1 MNEEEE
7 KKDPEEELKE
17 ELERYERQNQEAYDE
32 VTKGNEE
39 LRRRAAE
46 EQKRIDEILE
56 DRPGETSIERRRRIS
71 RQMGRYYK
79 GRGRLPSDAD
89 IQTEGNLRGEPTPEE
104 IFRKRTPEEIAEA
117 EKGAKEARRII
128 EQGKKDRGEDYD
140 PNFAQSIGF
149 EVGANVALDKATA
162 GLLVAPIP
170 GARVL
175 YALSNVAGSG
185 IINYLA
191 QRIRGTEF
199 SLGELATASGLS
211 LVPGGTQAKT
221 LKGAIGKSTV
231 KGAGLGATQ
240 VTSESLIDTGK
251 LPDAE
256 TLTTGALFG
265 GVAGGIF
272 ETATKGDDIG
282 KFFNNLRNRL
292 NGGKQLITPEGIPID
307 SSDFQPPTAFAI
319 KNNTGSKGFGS
330 LPKDGDLS
338 DFLASKRNRYDVA
351 DLSLRKANIDPKSKE
366 YKRIQRAARQV
377 PEFVRRNDEGF
388 LYFDYRLFRDSM
400 RPKQYGRAYI
410 ELFETD
416 LDVLMSG
423 GAGTAGTKAFKEFNI
438 AEFRDTFKPAAELLG
453 LTGKYTPGRMDV
465 SNVHHIAALKGIMGI
480 YDGLGFNSPMYKQV
494 NKVMKESLDGLGS
507 EQENF
512 IRLVGGTADVDSPH
526 YLAHL
531 FLSDTIGASGEK
543 FFTDDVLINMSQ
555 SDNVRIS
562 KARELGRIIADSAKV
577 AERAQEV
584 YKRLANAALATE
596 YDDIQRTMERLLAS
610 GELGFIKTN
619 NVNYKPF
626 VREKLEAGGY
636 VPRTFEKLIEDISLI
651 HKAIPSG
658 SPKLIDEILFS
669 PQLLKAQNSF
679 QRLVTK
685 IEEKFGEQG
694 ITGAQMR
701 KLLDSFD
708 VRMQN
713 AGRGQTGLFEDIP
726 DNLMDDALNTL
737 DAKIQAKKLRA
748 QQKATKKNQELYQ
761 QDEDLN

>member
-1 MNEEEE
+1 MNEDDIVKDDLSEEGLGDIIRE
-7 KKDPEEELKE
+7 RDKKLKEDLDEINYRNEELKRQE
-17 ELERYERQNQEAYDE
+17 E
-32 VTKGNEE
+32 
-39 LRRRAAE
+39 
-46 EQKRIDEILE
+46 KRIRKGEKRRYQRMKRKQVQTGGNTGEQFIPDKTGDFAPAP
-56 DRPGETSIERRRRIS
+56 DRDMRT
-71 RQMGRYYK
+71 
-79 GRGRLPSDAD
+79 
-89 IQTEGNLRGEPTPEE
+89 GEP
-104 IFRKRTPEEIAEA
+104 I
-117 EKGAKEARRII
+117 
-128 EQGKKDRGEDYD
+128 YD
-140 PNFAQSIGF
+140 PETDQFGNPVRFAG
-149 EVGANVALDKATA
+149 
-162 GLLVAPIP
+162 GLLVEIFGNLGLDAAGVVADAFVPGLGTAAQAPGSAFFNWANQKIRGEKEINKGEMAAASAASLIP
-170 GARVL
+170 GLQPFRA
-175 YALSNVAGSG
+175 ATKAGRFYKS
-185 IINYLA
+185 
-191 QRIRGTEF
+191 
-199 SLGELATASGLS
+199 
-211 LVPGGTQAKT
+211 V
-221 LKGAIGKSTV
+221 LKGG
-231 KGAGLGATQ
+231 
-240 VTSESLIDTGK
+240 
-251 LPDAE
+251 
-256 TLTTGALFG
+256 TTGAIDVTGTKLGRGEEVTTTDIASGF
-265 GVAGGIF
+265 VAGGLLGSVFGIKDGG
-272 ETATKGDDIG
+272 EAYKALKNKINKG
-282 KFFNNLRNRL
+282 
-292 NGGKQLITPEGIPID
+292 
-307 SSDFQPPTAFAI
+307 TAFVTDELNLDGTISRIVPEEPLEPATFL
-319 KNNTGSKGFGS
+319 KSTSNTGGKGFGS

-338 DFLASKRNRYDVA
+338 DFLASKRNRYDIA
-351 DLSLRKANIDPKSKE
+351 DLSLRKAKINPKSPE

-377 PEFVRRNDEGF
+377 PEFVRRNDDGF

-423 GAGTAGTKAFKEFNI
+423 QGATAGTKAFKEFNI

-480 YDGLGFNSPMYKQV
+480 YDGLGFNSPMYKRV
-494 NKVMKESLDGLGS
+494 NEIMKESLDGLGS

-531 FLSDTIGASGEK
+531 FLSDAIGASGEK

-555 SDNVRIS
+555 SDNFRRS

-577 AERAQEV
+577 AGQAQEA
-584 YKRLANAALATE
+584 YKRLADAALATE

-610 GELGFIKTN
+610 GELAYIQTN

-626 VREKLEAGGY
+626 VREKLAAGGY

-651 HKAIPSG
+651 HKAIPTG
-658 SPKLIDEILFS
+658 SPKLIDQILFS

-701 KLLDSFD
+701 KILDSFD

-713 AGRGQTGLFEDIP
+713 AGVGQTGLFEEIP
-726 DNLMDDALNTL
+726 DNLMDDTLNTL
-737 DAKIQAKKLRA
+737 DAKIKAKKLRA

>member
-1 MNEEEE
+1 MNEDDIVKDDLSEEGLGDIIRE
-7 KKDPEEELKE
+7 RDKKLKE
-17 ELERYERQNQEAYDE
+17 DLDEINYRNKELERQEE
-32 VTKGNEE
+32 
-39 LRRRAAE
+39 
-46 EQKRIDEILE
+46 KRIRKGEKRRYQRLKRKQVQTGGNTGEQFIPDKTGDFAPAP
-56 DRPGETSIERRRRIS
+56 DRDMRT
-71 RQMGRYYK
+71 
-79 GRGRLPSDAD
+79 
-89 IQTEGNLRGEPTPEE
+89 GEP
-104 IFRKRTPEEIAEA
+104 I
-117 EKGAKEARRII
+117 
-128 EQGKKDRGEDYD
+128 YD
-140 PNFAQSIGF
+140 PETDQFGNPLRFAG
-149 EVGANVALDKATA
+149 
-162 GLLVAPIP
+162 GLLVEIFGNLGLDAAGVVADAFVPGLGTAAQAPGSAFFNWANQKIRGEKEINKGEMAAASAASLIP
-170 GARVL
+170 GFQPFRAATKAGRFYKSVL
-175 YALSNVAGSG
+175 
-185 IINYLA
+185 
-191 QRIRGTEF
+191 RG
-199 SLGELATASGLS
+199 G
-211 LVPGGTQAKT
+211 
-221 LKGAIGKSTV
+221 
-231 KGAGLGATQ
+231 
-240 VTSESLIDTGK
+240 
-251 LPDAE
+251 
-256 TLTTGALFG
+256 TTGAIDVTGTKLGRGEEVTTTDLASGF
-265 GVAGGIF
+265 VAGGLLGSVFGIKDGG
-272 ETATKGDDIG
+272 EAYKALKNKINKG
-282 KFFNNLRNRL
+282 
-292 NGGKQLITPEGIPID
+292 
-307 SSDFQPPTAFAI
+307 TAFVSDELNLDGTISRIVPEEPLEPATFL
-319 KNNTGSKGFGS
+319 KSTSNTGGKGFGS

-338 DFLASKRNRYDVA
+338 DFLASKRNRYDIA
-351 DLSLRKANIDPKSKE
+351 DLSLRKAKINPKSPE

-377 PEFVRRNDEGF
+377 PEFVRRNDDGF

-423 GAGTAGTKAFKEFNI
+423 QGATAGTKAFKDFNI
-438 AEFRDTFKPAAELLG
+438 AEFRETFKPAAELLG

-480 YDGLGFNSPMYKQV
+480 YDGLGFNSPMYKRV
-494 NKVMKESLDGLGS
+494 NAAMKESLDGLGS

-512 IRLVGGTADVDSPH
+512 IRLVGGVADKDSPH

-531 FLSDTIGASGEK
+531 FLSDAIGPSGEK

-562 KARELGRIIADSAKV
+562 KARELGRIIADSATV
-577 AERAQEV
+577 AEQAQEV
-584 YKRLANAALATE
+584 YKRLADAALATE
-596 YDDIQRTMERLLAS
+596 YDDVQRTMERLLAS
-610 GELGFIKTN
+610 GELGYIKTN

-636 VPRTFEKLIEDISLI
+636 VPRTFEKLIQDISLI
-651 HKAIPSG
+651 HKAIPTG
-658 SPKLIDEILFS
+658 SPKLIDQILFS

-713 AGRGQTGLFEDIP
+713 QGVGQTGLFEEIP

-737 DAKIQAKKLRA
+737 DAKIKAKKLRA